1 MKKVG
6 TILSAFLILILIL
19 ASGLYFFGVYYF
31 RDWFCPNTYINGT
44 NVSFQRYSVCDD
56 IINNMLI
63 THNLVIE
70 DNDGSVVFIDGEQI
84 YNYDKTQ
91 ISKAADIIKRS
102 ENPYLWPK
110 YVFSPHYYEFKPVVY
125 LNEDELIELVED
137 SSIGQR
143 DRFDAKRKAEIVY
156 SKENGYELID
166 NTQNLLD
173 WNLCLELIKQA
184 SVQDLGFINLNDSGV
199 YKSVETTREYT
210 ETKELWSKLEKTLDF
225 NMTYKLA
232 TGEDIVVDSSV
243 ISNFLTLDENG
254 DFVFDENGEAVLDSA
269 KILAYVQELSDTYD
283 NMYKD
288 KKFKTT
294 TGGIVTIPYT
304 RYTTYGS
311 LMNVAAEAEELE
323 NIIKSHKSP
332 GEREPIYIRKED
344 KGSYNNNYG
353 GTYVEVDVAGQ
364 HMYYYKDN
372 KLVFDTDVVT
382 GCKANGNMTPDCVCF
397 ILNKARNVTLIGP
410 GYESFVYY
418 WMCITGQIGI
428 HDATWRRTFGG
439 DIYLWGGSHGC
450 VNTPINKMSELYDMM
465 EIGTPVI
472 VHHYEPPVEE
482 EEDIEDLED
491 AEASEDVDAVEKSED
506 SKVNEDGDKPE
517 GSEDSDKSEEGDESE
532 EAPDGSEGTDD
543 NGSDTETSES
553 EENAD
558 TEG

>member
-6 TILSAFLILILIL
+6 TILSAILILILIA

-44 NVSFQRYSVCDD
+44 NVSFQRYSVCDE

-70 DNDGSVVFIDGEQI
+70 DTDGSVVFIDGDQI
-84 YNYDKTQ
+84 YNYDKEQ
-91 ISKAADIIKRS
+91 ISKAADIIKNS

-110 YVFSPHYYEFKPVVY
+110 YIFSPHYYEFKPVVY
-125 LNEDELIELVED
+125 LDEDELVELVED
-137 SSIGQR
+137 STIGKR

-173 WNLCLELIKQA
+173 WDLCLELIKQA
-184 SVQDLGFINLNDSGV
+184 SVQDLGFINLNDLGV
-199 YKSVETTREYT
+199 YKSVETTKEYT
-210 ETKELWSKLEKTLDF
+210 ETKELWSKLDKTLDF
-225 NMTYKLA
+225 TMTYKLA

-472 VHHYEPPVEE
+472 VHHYEPPVVEE
-482 EEDIEDLED
+482 EETEDLED
-491 AEASEDVDAVEKSED
+491 ADLQDTDSVNDSEGSVKSED
-506 SKVNEDGDKPE
+506 TESIE
-517 GSEDSDKSEEGDESE
+517 ESE
-532 EAPDGSEGTDD
+532 ESA
-543 NGSDTETSES
+543 ES
-553 EENAD
+553 EEKAEAEEEENESD
-558 TEG
+558 ISNDNESDNGDPESEGNDEN